1 MSTEP
6 GDRRRHLARLRE
18 LMRKVA
24 SVRQRRMLR
33 DAIEHVRRQKD

>member
-6 GDRRRHLARLRE
+6 NDRRTHLGRLRE
-18 LMRKVA
+18 LMKTVT
-24 SVRQRRMLR
+24 SSRQRRMLR

>member
-6 GDRRRHLARLRE
+6 SDRRHHLARLRQ
-18 LMRKVA
+18 LMRTVISA
-24 SVRQRRMLR
+24 RQRMMLR